1 VGENSTTIRSMQST
15 IEVNNKY
22 IEAMQGYA
30 EENASFQCIISP
42 LKRYGGLQKVTDKPT
57 LIAAVGSVIIALMS
71 VLMRKTMSLSRL
83 CVVCD
88 ALFQNFIFGVDATKT
103 MLSKL
108 QKIFFREQCATFAP
122 WKVLRAINLSS
133 VGGLNY
139 NGLETLRNVED
150 LERYQWGALP
160 SMSAVQRASQSKS
173 VELSI
178 TLHGAELCDGISHLT
193 SGIKVT
199 DARAIDP
206 RDGSPLCMTID
217 EMMGLMFLNQS
228 QNNCFALKSL
238 IEKDCKKAYKEF
250 ADFFQFFKEVKRYGL
265 PVSEHGPRIMA
276 MDIWSPQDLSTVW
289 KCSSTG
295 SGASKN
301 GKTHFCHLCACCG
314 DNIAHYVVKE
324 NSFFFKLFYA
334 ITLVSR

>member
-1 VGENSTTIRSMQST
+1 MQST
-15 IEVNNKY
+15 IEENNKY
-22 IEAMQGYA
+22 IEAMQGCV

-42 LKRYGGLQKVTDKPT
+42 LKRYGGLQKATDKPT

-71 VLMRKTMSLSRL
+71 VLMWKTMSLSRL

-160 SMSAVQRASQSKS
+160 SMSAVQRASYELQHICQNQISFEKKECAIGEMYQYNYNFFLWFILKIFHLEEIAQSKS

-178 TLHGAELCDGISHLT
+178 TLHSAELCDMGYLILHL
-193 SGIKVT
+193 
-199 DARAIDP
+199 
-206 RDGSPLCMTID
+206 
-217 EMMGLMFLNQS
+217 E
-228 QNNCFALKSL
+228 
-238 IEKDCKKAYKEF
+238 
-250 ADFFQFFKEVKRYGL
+250 
-265 PVSEHGPRIMA
+265 
-276 MDIWSPQDLSTVW
+276 
-289 KCSSTG
+289 
-295 SGASKN
+295 
-301 GKTHFCHLCACCG
+301 
-314 DNIAHYVVKE
+314 
-324 NSFFFKLFYA
+324 
-334 ITLVSR
+334 